1 MSLAV
6 RSPSEMETSWT
17 IRVQAPGLRNRACLQ
32 KGVWSQVR
40 NSSFFQ
46 EWTVWE
52 ARKMRKRKATR
63 FIFMGKMSWDGWK

>member
-6 RSPSEMETSWT
+6 RSPSEMETSWA
-17 IRVQAPGLRNRACLQ
+17 IRVQAPGLRNRARLQ
-32 KGVWSQVR
+32 KGVWSQAR

-52 ARKMRKRKATR
+52 ARKKEREDNLIYSLEEIHGAEA
-63 FIFMGKMSWDGWK
+63 